1 VDAIASHHFEEF
13 VIVGVVDVHANDHG
27 AGRIKGLFHHGAD
40 LIGRFA
46 RAALTTD
53 AFPTRLEYPP
63 RFAPSGPSGIERKKV
78 EEIGERKR
86 VLFAPQAGSSF
97 TCSPRALPFDEES
110 AQWGVNS
117 FSASREFRIDDAA
130 TSTTV
135 PAIKD
140 I

>member
-1 VDAIASHHFEEF
+1 MGPIYWAFCLRRFSNE
-13 VIVGVVDVHANDHG
+13 
-27 AGRIKGLFHHGAD
+27 AGI
-40 LIGRFA
+40 
-46 RAALTTD
+46 
-53 AFPTRLEYPP
+53 P

-97 TCSPRALPFDEES
+97 TCSPSAFPFDEEL